1 MAQINPV
8 RVEAP
13 VFLGDSEPMRRV
25 RDDIRAAARS
35 DAKVLIVGETGVGK
49 EIVAR
54 LIHDNGARRFRTF
67 VTINC
72 AGVPDSLLESELFG
86 HVRGSFTGAYRDKP
100 GLVALAD
107 HGTLFL
113 DELGEMS
120 LRMQAL
126 LLRFVETGEI
136 QRVGSDRIDGRVNVR
151 IVTATNRNLADRIAT
166 QDFRGDL
173 YYRLNVI
180 RLVIPPLRE
189 RQGDIPLLLTHFLGE
204 YATAQRMPTP
214 KLSPAT
220 EDILATYQWP
230 GNVRELKNVVERIM
244 VRHTGDLIHPENLPS
259 EVVDAVA
266 LASRPPAPEPS
277 SIPTS
282 DPRSRI
288 ESCWDQMVVRG
299 GSFWTVVYP
308 TFLDR
313 ELTKSDLRQLIK
325 CGLQRTQ
332 GSYKKLID
340 LFHMA
345 PGDYKRFLAF
355 LYQHD
360 CHLPFQGFRE
370 ERSEDETARQA
381 RG

>member
-189 RQGDIPLLLTHFLGE
+189 RQGDILLLLGHFLAE
-204 YATAQRMPTP
+204 YATAQRMQTP
-214 KLSPAT
+214 KLTQAA
-220 EDILATYQWP
+220 EDILTTYQWP

-244 VRHTGDLIHPENLPS
+244 VRQTTDLIHPENLPA

-266 LASRPPAPEPS
+266 LAARPSVPEPS
-277 SIPTS
+277 AIPTS

-288 ESCWDQMVVRG
+288 EACWDQMVVRG

-370 ERSEDETARQA
+370 ERSEDETPRQA